1 MKFLITGAS
10 GLIGKN
16 LLDKLL
22 KKDVEINILTTSK
35 NLKSSNKKVKKFYWN
50 PEKEII
56 DSSSILGVSVVI
68 NLAGSPIA
76 QLWTKNAKR
85 SILNSRIKS
94 VELLNMIILENNVK
108 IDQFLCASAI
118 GIYQSSTILKHDE
131 SSKKI
136 SNSFLGN
143 TVKKWESSCDRL
155 LKNEIKITYLRI
167 GLVLSKKGGLLKP
180 ILHSI
185 NFYMGTWFG
194 NGKNIYSWV
203 HIDDLVSSIIFLIEN
218 NCKGVYNL
226 VAPNPVTSKQFTLTI
241 SKILG
246 KKIIIPSIPLKIIEF
261 FTGSMSELLLFSQDV
276 CSKKIESDGFK
287 FKYPYLDLA
296 LKDLLK

>member
-16 LLDKLL
+16 LLNKLL
-22 KKDVEINILTTSK
+22 KKDVVINILTTSK
-35 NLKSSNKKVKKFYWN
+35 NLKSNNKKVKKFYWN

-76 QLWTKNAKR
+76 QLWTKNAKK

-94 VELLNMIILENNVK
+94 VELLNKIIVEKNVK

-118 GIYQSSTILKHDE
+118 GIYQSSTSLKHDE
-131 SSKKI
+131 NSKKI

-155 LKNEIKITYLRI
+155 LKNDIKITYLRI

-194 NGKNIYSWV
+194 NGKNIYSWI

-246 KKIIIPSIPLKIIEF
+246 KKIIITYIHIKII
-261 FTGSMSELLLFSQDV
+261 
-276 CSKKIESDGFK
+276 
-287 FKYPYLDLA
+287 
-296 LKDLLK
+296 

>member
-35 NLKSSNKKVKKFYWN
+35 NLKSNNKKVKKFYWN
-50 PEKEII
+50 PEMEII

-118 GIYQSSTILKHDE
+118 GIYQSSTSLKHDE

>member
-22 KKDVEINILTTSK
+22 KKDIEINILTTSK
-35 NLKSSNKKVKKFYWN
+35 NLKSNNKKVKKFYWN

-118 GIYQSSTILKHDE
+118 GIYQSSTSLKHDE
-131 SSKKI
+131 SSNKI

-155 LKNEIKITYLRI
+155 LKNQIKITYLRI

>member
-35 NLKSSNKKVKKFYWN
+35 NLKSNNKKVKKFYWN
-50 PEKEII
+50 PEMEII

-94 VELLNMIILENNVK
+94 VELLTKIILEKNVK

-118 GIYQSSTILKHDE
+118 GIYQSSTSLKHDE
-131 SSKKI
+131 NSKNI

-143 TVKKWESSCDRL
+143 TVKKWEFSCDRL
-155 LKNEIKITYLRI
+155 SKNDIKITYLRI

-203 HIDDLVSSIIFLIEN
+203 HIDDLVSSIIFLFEN

>member
-35 NLKSSNKKVKKFYWN
+35 NLKSKNNKVKKFYWN

-94 VELLNMIILENNVK
+94 VELLNKIILEKNVK

-118 GIYQSSTILKHDE
+118 GIYQSSTNLKHDYCHYQ
-131 SSKKI
+131 
-136 SNSFLGN
+136 
-143 TVKKWESSCDRL
+143 SC
-155 LKNEIKITYLRI
+155 
-167 GLVLSKKGGLLKP
+167 
-180 ILHSI
+180 
-185 NFYMGTWFG
+185 
-194 NGKNIYSWV
+194 
-203 HIDDLVSSIIFLIEN
+203 
-218 NCKGVYNL
+218 CC
-226 VAPNPVTSKQFTLTI
+226 
-241 SKILG
+241 
-246 KKIIIPSIPLKIIEF
+246 
-261 FTGSMSELLLFSQDV
+261 GS
-276 CSKKIESDGFK
+276 
-287 FKYPYLDLA
+287 
-296 LKDLLK
+296 

>member
-118 GIYQSSTILKHDE
+118 GIYQSSTSLKHDE

-203 HIDDLVSSIIFLIEN
+203 HIDDLVTSIIFLIEN
-218 NCKGVYNL
+218 RFFNETEIFNSLILESLFSLSITEDSLIVKWG
-226 VAPNPVTSKQFTLTI
+226 
-241 SKILG
+241 LG
-246 KKIIIPSIPLKIIEF
+246 KNL
-261 FTGSMSELLLFSQDV
+261 
-276 CSKKIESDGFK
+276 
-287 FKYPYLDLA
+287 
-296 LKDLLK
+296 

>member
-1 MKFLITGAS
+1 M
-10 GLIGKN
+10 
-16 LLDKLL
+16 L

-35 NLKSSNKKVKKFYWN
+35 NLISNNKKVKKFYWN

-56 DSSSILGVSVVI
+56 DSSSIVGVSVVI

-94 VELLNMIILENNVK
+94 VELLNKIILDKNVK

-118 GIYQSSTILKHDE
+118 GIYQSSTSFKHNE
-131 SSKKI
+131 NSKKI

-155 LKNEIKITYLRI
+155 LKHDIKITYLRI
-167 GLVLSKKGGLLKP
+167 GLVLSTKGGLLKP

>member
-16 LLDKLL
+16 LLNKLL
-22 KKDVEINILTTSK
+22 KKDVVINVLTTSK
-35 NLKSSNKKVKKFYWN
+35 NLKSNNKKVKKFYWN

-76 QLWTKNAKR
+76 QLWTKNAKK

-94 VELLNMIILENNVK
+94 VELLNKIIVEKNVK

-118 GIYQSSTILKHDE
+118 GIYQSSTSLKHDE
-131 SSKKI
+131 NSTKI

-155 LKNEIKITYLRI
+155 LKNDIKITYLRI

-180 ILHSI
+180 IFHSI

-194 NGKNIYSWV
+194 NGKNIYSWI

-246 KKIIIPSIPLKIIEF
+246 KKIIIPFIPLKIIKF

-287 FKYPYLDLA
+287 FKYPFLDLA

>member
-35 NLKSSNKKVKKFYWN
+35 NLKSNNKKVKKFYWN
-50 PEKEII
+50 PEMEII

-118 GIYQSSTILKHDE
+118 GIYQSSTSLKHDE
-131 SSKKI
+131 SSNKI

-143 TVKKWESSCDRL
+143 TVKKWESSCDGL
-155 LKNEIKITYLRI
+155 LKNDIKITYLRI

-180 ILHSI
+180 IFHSI

>member
-118 GIYQSSTILKHDE
+118 GIYQSSTSLKHDE

>member
-35 NLKSSNKKVKKFYWN
+35 NLKSNNKKVKKFYWN
-50 PEKEII
+50 PEMEII

-94 VELLNMIILENNVK
+94 VELLNKIILEKNVK

-118 GIYQSSTILKHDE
+118 GIYQSSTSLKHDE
-131 SSKKI
+131 KSNKI

-143 TVKKWESSCDRL
+143 TVKKWESSCDTL
-155 LKNEIKITYLRI
+155 LKNDIKITYLRI

>member
-22 KKDVEINILTTSK
+22 KKDIEINILTTSK
-35 NLKSSNKKVKKFYWN
+35 NLKSNNKKVKKFYWN
-50 PEKEII
+50 PEMEII

-118 GIYQSSTILKHDE
+118 GIYQSSTSLKHDE
-131 SSKKI
+131 SSNKI

-203 HIDDLVSSIIFLIEN
+203 HIDDLVRSIIFLIEN